1 MTNTTKLSRTQE
13 LQDKRKKYVTRAVGN
28 GNLNIAKKA
37 EGSTITDVEGK
48 EWIDF
53 AAAIGTL
60 NVGHSHPRITEAVKN
75 QVDHFLHPGF
85 NVIMYESYIELAEKL
100 CQIAPVNYETSAVLL
115 NTGAEAV
122 ENAVKIARK
131 YTGRKAVVS
140 FTRGFHGRTNLT
152 MGMTSKVKPYK
163 LGFGP
168 FTPELYQAP
177 FPYMYKKPEGITEEA
192 FIDQSIAEFKHF
204 FISTVAPEDVACVI
218 IEPVQGEGGFII
230 PPKKFIQAVER
241 FCKENGIVFI
251 ADEIQTGFGR
261 TGKMFAGEH
270 FDIEPDLIT
279 LSKSLAAGLPLSAVV
294 GRKEMID
301 SPNPGELGGTYSG
314 SPVACAAAL
323 EVINIIEDENLVE
336 KAEDIG
342 AKIETVLTQL
352 SEQYNFVGEVRRL
365 GAMVAVEIVESKES
379 KAPDAAKTNAIAKY
393 ANDNGLLLLT
403 AGINSNVIRFLTPLV
418 ITDDELEKGFAI
430 LKDSFKSV
438 N

>member
-1 MTNTTKLSRTQE
+1 MANTTKITRTKE
-13 LQDKRKKYVTRAVGN
+13 LQDKRAKYVTRAVGN
-28 GNLNIAKKA
+28 GNLNIAKTA
-37 EGSTITDVEGK
+37 QGATITDVEGR

-75 QVDHFLHPGF
+75 QVDNFLHPGF

-100 CQIAPVNYETSAVLL
+100 CEIAPVNYETSAVLL

-131 YTGRKAVVS
+131 YTGRKGVVS

-177 FPYMYKKPEGITEEA
+177 FPYMYEKPEGITEED
-192 FIDQSIAEFKHF
+192 FIDQGIADFKHF

-230 PPKKFIQAVER
+230 PPKKFIKAVEQ

-261 TGKMFAGEH
+261 TGSMFAIEQ

-294 GRKEMID
+294 GRTEMINA
-301 SPNPGELGGTYSG
+301 PNPGELGGTYSG

-323 EVINIIEDENLVE
+323 EVINVIEDENLVDNAE
-336 KAEDIG
+336 KIG
-342 AKIETVLTQL
+342 AKIETVLNEL
-352 SEQYNFVGEVRRL
+352 SDQYNFVGDIRRL

-379 KAPDAAKTNAIAKY
+379 KAPDAAKTSAIAKY

-403 AGINSNVIRFLTPLV
+403 AGIKSNVIRFLTPLV
-418 ITDDELEKGFAI
+418 ITDEELEKGFAI
-430 LKDSFKSV
+430 LKESFKSV